1 MNSQTHEGPGLP
13 VHPPVI
19 YLAVLLVGIGLH
31 HWRPI
36 SPLPGRWGDIV
47 GIVLIVLGVAIMPPV
62 LLRFRRAGTPFN
74 PHKPASALITDG
86 PYRFSRNPAYVVL
99 TLWYLGAG
107 LLLHNGWIL
116 LLSPPL
122 VLVMDR
128 CVIRKEEQH
137 LEAEFGEEY
146 RRYKA
151 TVRRWL

>member
-1 MNSQTHEGPGLP
+1 
-13 VHPPVI
+13 
-19 YLAVLLVGIGLH
+19 
-31 HWRPI
+31 
-36 SPLPGRWGDIV
+36 V